1 MKNAH
6 AREDRFVGGVL
17 GLALGDAVGA
27 PHEGAMGH
35 ATNWQNLS
43 LTSPGFGH
51 YTDDTEM
58 ALGVLRSHAAC
69 GGFDADHLATTW
81 AERADPGRGYGGGA
95 LRVLG
100 MIRDGVPWQEA
111 NRRVFPDGSFGN
123 GGAMRA
129 TPIGLLHADDP
140 ESLDA
145 AARKAA
151 EVTHAHPLG
160 IDGSVLIAR
169 AAAAAFRDASAA
181 AVLTSINA
189 GDLAPEFRTRVDAA
203 REMANATPR
212 PSRVRSPTG
221 SATASS
227 RTNPRSRPST
237 SPNASRTIRSTTSCA
252 ASSPWAGTWTRS
264 ARWPVA
270 CGARL
275 AGPPRCRRSCCSG
288 SRTGKRS
295 SVWPTRFTA
304 EITEIAEMLASEPL
318 ACRNRC
324 LLHRTLALPGDGRH
338 IDEKASVFAFVS

>member
-1 MKNAH
+1 MTNAH
-6 AREDRFVGGVL
+6 PRADRFVGGVL

-35 ATNWQNLS
+35 ATHWQNLS

-69 GGFDADHLATTW
+69 GGFDADHLAKTW
-81 AERADPGRGYGGGA
+81 ADRADPGRGYGGGA

-100 MIRDGVPWQEA
+100 MIREGVPWREA

-189 GDLAPEFRTRVDAA
+189 GDLAPEFRTRIDAA
-203 REMANATPR
+203 REMANAPPPEPR
-212 PSRVRSPTG
+212 EVADRLGNRILAHESAVTAVYLAQRFADDSFDHLMRCVIAVGGDVDTIGAMGGGVWG
-221 SATASS
+221 SA
-227 RTNPRSRPST
+227 RG
-237 SPNASRTIRSTTSCA
+237 A
-252 ASSPWAGTWTRS
+252 AALPKELLQWLEDREEIE
-264 ARWPVA
+264 
-270 CGARL
+270 RL
-275 AGPPRCRRSCCSG
+275 A
-288 SRTGKRS
+288 RT
-295 SVWPTRFTA
+295 F
-304 EITEIAEMLASEPL
+304 
-318 ACRNRC
+318 
-324 LLHRTLALPGDGRH
+324 HRGDHRDRGDAR
-338 IDEKASVFAFVS
+338 E